1 MKYYE
6 TTFEEYLNASNEINL
21 HPEIDS
27 FVFSKENKFFYNSI
41 FFGPSGVGKYTQ
53 VLKMIAPFSP
63 THLKYEKKMKFQN
76 EKIEIKYCISD
87 VHYEIDLALLGCNSK
102 TIWNELFMQ
111 IVDVISVKP
120 EKRGFIVCKNF
131 HSIHNELLEVFYTYM
146 QQYNDVHSIIQIR
159 FVLITEY
166 VSFIPNNI
174 INICNLITVKTPSSH
189 LINKIL
195 SRKRIDGDII
205 DHFIPLKNEKK
216 EELRNLKV
224 CSLLEKEQT
233 IEMIIQ
239 NKKHSPCI
247 YSSELTNNEA
257 MKKLNT
263 IARHEPTIKGRYFE
277 FHENIKHDEETS
289 IFEVVCNAI
298 IHEMIH
304 YEKIKIAHFRDV
316 IYDILIYNL
325 DIYECI
331 WYIFYYFLFSDT
343 ITLSETQINKIL
355 DKSFTFFKY
364 YNNNYRPIYHIE
376 NILFYMIQ
384 VVHF

>member
-6 TTFEEYLNASNEINL
+6 TTFEEYLNASNELNL
-21 HPEIDS
+21 HPEINTS
-27 FVFSKENKFFYNSI
+27 FFSKENKFFYNSI

-87 VHYEIDLALLGCNSK
+87 IHYEIDLALLGCNSK

-111 IVDVISVKP
+111 IIDVISVKP
-120 EKRGFIVCKNF
+120 DKKGFIVCKNF

-146 QQYNDVHSIIQIR
+146 QQYNHVHSIIQIR
-159 FVLITEY
+159 FVLITEQIC
-166 VSFIPNNI
+166 FIPNNI
-174 INICNLITVKTPSSH
+174 INICNLTTVKTPSSDM
-189 LINKIL
+189 INKML
-195 SRKRIDGDII
+195 LRKRIDGDIM
-205 DHFIPLKNEKK
+205 DYFIPLKNEKK
-216 EELRNLKV
+216 EEFHNSNT
-224 CSLLEKEQT
+224 CSLLENEDKLD
-233 IEMIIQ
+233 IIVSTNQ
-239 NKKHSPCI
+239 SKK
-247 YSSELTNNEA
+247 NNT
-257 MKKLNT
+257 MKKTNT
-263 IARHEPTIKGRYFE
+263 IAKHEPTIKGRYFQ
-277 FHENIKHDEETS
+277 FHQNIKQNTEST
-289 IFEVVCNAI
+289 IFEVICNAI

-304 YEKIKIAHFRDV
+304 YDKIKIASFRDI

-331 WYIFYYFLFSDT
+331 WYIFYYFIFNDVIS
-343 ITLSETQINKIL
+343 LSETQINKIL
-355 DKSFTFFKY
+355 DKTFTFFKY

-384 VVHF
+384 IIHF